1 MPPSSSGPRRDAGH
15 HAPAWRIHGGRAEA
29 VVRPGVP
36 AGPAG
41 PVAIDLAAPAGGLAT
56 AGGDR
61 LLGIDIGVEHEPRD
75 AWVRGDD
82 LVATWES
89 GDERDLVTTA
99 LWRRDGAPGL
109 VVDAGIDAFVIVAS
123 ATTRLLQAD
132 STLAVTSSLAADAVL
147 SARWDGAKPG
157 RPTEK
162 IDPRDGIHLVRRGD
176 GTSVLIAIHPADHQ
190 ASTIVRAGDRVRI
203 ACWLFA
209 AGVEKG
215 VLLRSRVLAAVGP
228 AEGDLEWTRALSAR
242 FADLPPELST

>member
-1 MPPSSSGPRRDAGH
+1 MPSASSGPHRDAGH
-15 HAPAWRIHGGRAEA
+15 RSSAWRIRGGRAEA
-29 VVRPGVP
+29 TVRAGFP

-41 PVAIDLAAPAGGLAT
+41 LVAIDLAAPAGGLVT
-56 AGGDR
+56 VAGDH
-61 LLGIDIGVEHEPRD
+61 LLGVDIGAEHAPRD

-89 GDERDLVTTA
+89 GDERELVTTA

-132 STLAVTSSLAADAVL
+132 STLAVTSSLAAETVL
-147 SARWDGAKPG
+147 SARWEGSRPG

-176 GTSVLIAIHPADHQ
+176 GRSVLIAIHPADHQ

-228 AEGDLEWTRALSAR
+228 AEGDLEWTRALAAR